1 MILAYCIDCDPQHNK
16 TVNIIEKLRQ
26 NTNKFYVSPFT
37 LAELHS
43 VLLRN
48 IQSYKLPSGIEE
60 LTNHRSKL
68 RATIT
73 YLLQLLSINI
83 PSDGAKLTDLDGL
96 KLFHKF
102 LEAIDLATKLKL
114 KTLDLLHIAYASQ
127 LAKKKLIQ
135 FFITFDSKIL
145 ENKEAILKK
154 YRDRGYRWIIQLD

>member
-1 MILAYCIDCDPQHNK
+1 VILAYCIDCDPQHNK
-16 TVNIIEKLRQ
+16 AVNIIEKLRQ
-26 NTNKFYVSPFT
+26 NTNRFYVSPFT
-37 LAELHS
+37 LVELYS

-48 IQSYKLPSGIEE
+48 IQSYKLPPGIEE

-68 RATIT
+68 RTTIT
-73 YLLQLLSINI
+73 YFLQLLSINI
-83 PSDGAKLTDLDGL
+83 PSDEAKLTDLDGL
-96 KLFHKF
+96 KLFRKF

-145 ENKEAILKK
+145 ENKEDILKNT
-154 YRDRGYRWIIQLD
+154 GIEVING